1 MDNHTSSSSPTSC
14 FLFENTNGSIYP
26 SDLSLTMIE
35 DTSSPSSLNSSTNT
49 NGSLSPS
56 SSHQSLGI
64 SSSTQ
69 MSFPCCVFRCRPN
82 SHPFQER
89 CIPLNEQVKV
99 GRAVARLK
107 ALPNNAIFDCKVLS
121 RQHAK
126 LWYEN
131 GKFLLQDTKSSNG
144 TFVNNQRLGKCNE
157 ESLPF
162 EIYSGDIIQFGV
174 DVTENNRKTTHNCI
188 IIEVKLYHSD
198 GNEALPRSPID
209 RSLGQIKDVDINTQ
223 TLYQLA
229 QYLQEAMHREQMLEQ
244 KLEYL
249 QGVIRDTQQAS
260 NEGWQAIIDEDRLLA
275 RINALEDQIHIYHT
289 KVDMNYL
296 ENEYDNHFFFYLL
309 FKHPNEDAP
318 TQEIVQLKQTHCR
331 FENESKEKL
340 EKAILERAD
349 AISRS
354 KSLECSLQIAQ
365 DELKR
370 FEEQNEQHK
379 QEIQQLVQSLDEQ
392 RSLLAEFELKFRES
406 QTRCNDVENERQRIQ
421 TEFENYY
428 QRTHHLEDLQQQS
441 PISNDSDQ
449 INQNGL
455 NNIETHGRFHIQSS
469 LKDSIVNNEY
479 TNNTDDIPIQTD
491 NAEIEQINQSTS
503 SPEQHINDEQRQT
516 IIPVVQI
523 NSVINNNHNEEE
535 DQSQVESSDNI
546 DEQSLSIVSS
556 ITNDISST
564 KDTNEEHNL
573 ELIEAQKQIEILREH
588 LNETNER
595 LVSME
600 DTHRS
605 EHERYRSL
613 TLEYDTIRDE
623 LVQLKQHSIKEKNDN
638 NQLLE
643 KQQVELEQLSKSIIS
658 KQSEHDQ
665 LLSVY
670 LCFFLSCY
678 LLIFFLFFC
687 LLSW

>member
-64 SSSTQ
+64 SSSNQ

-275 RINALEDQIHIYHT
+275 RINALEDQIRIYHT
-289 KVDMNYL
+289 
-296 ENEYDNHFFFYLL
+296 
-309 FKHPNEDAP
+309 KHPNEDAP
-318 TQEIVQLKQTHCR
+318 TQEIVQLKQTHCK

-354 KSLECSLQIAQ
+354 KSLECSLQMAQ

-406 QTRCNDVENERQRIQ
+406 QTRCTDLENERQRIQ

-428 QRTHHLEDLQQQS
+428 QRTHHLEELQQPS
-441 PISNDSDQ
+441 PISNNSDQ

-455 NNIETHGRFHIQSS
+455 NNIETHGRFHVQSS
-469 LKDSIVNNEY
+469 LKDPLLNNEH

-491 NAEIEQINQSTS
+491 NAEIEQINQSIN
-503 SPEQHINDEQRQT
+503 SPEQHKNDEQRQT

-535 DQSQVESSDNI
+535 DHSKVTSSDNI
-546 DEQSLSIVSS
+546 DEQSLSTVSS
-556 ITNDISST
+556 ITNDASSI

-573 ELIEAQKQIEILREH
+573 ELIEAQKQIELLREH
-588 LNETNER
+588 LNETNDR
-595 LVSME
+595 LASME
-600 DTHRS
+600 DVHRN
-605 EHERYRSL
+605 EQERYRSL
-613 TLEYDTIRDE
+613 TLEYDLIRDE
-623 LVQLKQHSIKEKNDN
+623 LVQLKQRSIKEKNDN

-643 KQQVELEQLSKSIIS
+643 KQQVELDQLSKSIVS

>member
-1 MDNHTSSSSPTSC
+1 
-14 FLFENTNGSIYP
+14 
-26 SDLSLTMIE
+26 MIE

-64 SSSTQ
+64 SSSNQ

-275 RINALEDQIHIYHT
+275 RINALEDQIRIYHT
-289 KVDMNYL
+289 
-296 ENEYDNHFFFYLL
+296 
-309 FKHPNEDAP
+309 KHPNEDAP
-318 TQEIVQLKQTHCR
+318 TQEIVQLKQTHCK

-354 KSLECSLQIAQ
+354 KSLECSLQMAQ

-406 QTRCNDVENERQRIQ
+406 QTRCTDLENERQRIQ

-428 QRTHHLEDLQQQS
+428 QRTHHLEELQQPS
-441 PISNDSDQ
+441 PTSNNSDQ

-455 NNIETHGRFHIQSS
+455 NNIETHGRFHVQSS
-469 LKDSIVNNEY
+469 LKDPLLNNEH

-491 NAEIEQINQSTS
+491 NAEIEQINQSIN
-503 SPEQHINDEQRQT
+503 SPEQHKNDEQRQT

-535 DQSQVESSDNI
+535 DHSKVTSSDNI
-546 DEQSLSIVSS
+546 DEQSLSTVSS
-556 ITNDISST
+556 ITNDVSSI

-573 ELIEAQKQIEILREH
+573 ELIEAQKQIELLREH
-588 LNETNER
+588 LNETNDR
-595 LVSME
+595 LASME
-600 DTHRS
+600 DVHRN
-605 EHERYRSL
+605 EQERYRSL
-613 TLEYDTIRDE
+613 TLEYDLIRDE
-623 LVQLKQHSIKEKNDN
+623 LVQLKQRSIKEKNDN

-643 KQQVELEQLSKSIIS
+643 KQQVELDQLSKSIVS

>member
-64 SSSTQ
+64 SSSNQ

-275 RINALEDQIHIYHT
+275 RINALEDQIRIYHT
-289 KVDMNYL
+289 
-296 ENEYDNHFFFYLL
+296 
-309 FKHPNEDAP
+309 KHPNEDAP
-318 TQEIVQLKQTHCR
+318 TQEIVQLKQTHCK

-354 KSLECSLQIAQ
+354 KSLECSLQMAQ

-406 QTRCNDVENERQRIQ
+406 QTRCTDLENERQRIQ

-428 QRTHHLEDLQQQS
+428 QRTHHLEELQQPS
-441 PISNDSDQ
+441 PTSNNSDQ

-455 NNIETHGRFHIQSS
+455 NNIETHGRFHVQSS
-469 LKDSIVNNEY
+469 LKDPLLNNEH

-491 NAEIEQINQSTS
+491 NAEIEQINQSIN
-503 SPEQHINDEQRQT
+503 SPEQHKNDEQRQT

-535 DQSQVESSDNI
+535 DHSKVTSSDNI
-546 DEQSLSIVSS
+546 DEQSLSTVSS
-556 ITNDISST
+556 ITNDVSSI

-573 ELIEAQKQIEILREH
+573 ELIEAQKQIELLREH
-588 LNETNER
+588 LNETNDR
-595 LVSME
+595 LASME
-600 DTHRS
+600 DVHRN
-605 EHERYRSL
+605 EQERYRSL
-613 TLEYDTIRDE
+613 TLEYDLIRDE
-623 LVQLKQHSIKEKNDN
+623 LVQLKQRSIKEKNDN

-643 KQQVELEQLSKSIIS
+643 KQQVELDQLSKSIVS

>member
-64 SSSTQ
+64 SSSNQ

-275 RINALEDQIHIYHT
+275 RINALEDQIRIYHT
-289 KVDMNYL
+289 
-296 ENEYDNHFFFYLL
+296 
-309 FKHPNEDAP
+309 KHPNEDAP
-318 TQEIVQLKQTHCR
+318 TQEIVQLKQTHCK

-354 KSLECSLQIAQ
+354 KSLECSLQMAQ

-406 QTRCNDVENERQRIQ
+406 QTRCTDLENERQRIQ

-428 QRTHHLEDLQQQS
+428 QRTHHLEELQQPS
-441 PISNDSDQ
+441 PTSNNSDQ

-455 NNIETHGRFHIQSS
+455 NNIETHGRFHVQSS
-469 LKDSIVNNEY
+469 LKDPLLNNEH

-491 NAEIEQINQSTS
+491 NAEIEQINQSIN
-503 SPEQHINDEQRQT
+503 SPEQHKNDEQRQT

-535 DQSQVESSDNI
+535 DHSKVTSSDNI
-546 DEQSLSIVSS
+546 DEQSLSTVSS
-556 ITNDISST
+556 ITNDASSI

-573 ELIEAQKQIEILREH
+573 ELIEAQKQIELLREH
-588 LNETNER
+588 LNETNDR
-595 LVSME
+595 LASME
-600 DTHRS
+600 DVHRN
-605 EHERYRSL
+605 EQERYRSL
-613 TLEYDTIRDE
+613 TLEYDLIRDE
-623 LVQLKQHSIKEKNDN
+623 LVQLKQRSIKEKNDN

-643 KQQVELEQLSKSIIS
+643 KQQVELDQLSKSIVS

>member
-1 MDNHTSSSSPTSC
+1 MDNHSSSSSPTSC

-26 SDLSLTMIE
+26 SDLVLTLME
-35 DTSSPSSLNSSTNT
+35 DGSSPSSLNSSTNT

-56 SSHQSLGI
+56 SSHQSLSI
-64 SSSTQ
+64 LSSNQ

-89 CIPLNEQVKV
+89 CIPLNEAVKI

-162 EIYSGDIIQFGV
+162 EIFSGDIVQFGV

-188 IIEVKLYHSD
+188 ITEVKLYHSD
-198 GNEALPRSPID
+198 GNEALPRNPTD
-209 RSLGQIKDVDINTQ
+209 RSFGQVKEVDINTQ
-223 TLYQLA
+223 SLYQLA

-275 RINALEDQIHIYHT
+275 RISSLEDQIRIYHT
-289 KVDMNYL
+289 
-296 ENEYDNHFFFYLL
+296 
-309 FKHPNEDAP
+309 KHPNEDAP
-318 TQEIVQLKQTHCR
+318 TQEIVQLKQSHTR
-331 FENESKEKL
+331 FEKELKEKL

-354 KSLECSLQIAQ
+354 KSLECSLQMAQ
-365 DELKR
+365 NELKR
-370 FEEQNEQHK
+370 FVEQSEQHK
-379 QEIQQLVQSLDEQ
+379 QEIQQLVESLDEQ
-392 RSLLAEFELKFRES
+392 RSRLADFELKHRDS
-406 QTRCNDVENERQRIQ
+406 QTRCADLENERQRIQ
-421 TEFENYY
+421 IEFETYY
-428 QRTHHLEDLQQQS
+428 QRMHQLEELQAQQQQQQQKALLNNNAEE
-441 PISNDSDQ
+441 IH
-449 INQNGL
+449 QNGV
-455 NNIETHGRFHIQSS
+455 NSIETHGRFQVQSTS
-469 LKDSIVNNEY
+469 KELIVNNEHS
-479 TNNTDDIPIQTD
+479 NNLDENSNPIDDNGSEKP
-491 NAEIEQINQSTS
+491 NRSSS
-503 SPEQHINDEQRQT
+503 SPEEQETNHQRQT
-516 IIPVVQI
+516 IIPTVHTDAISNHNHKEEEVEQE
-523 NSVINNNHNEEE
+523 NNQSNVDNVINT
-535 DQSQVESSDNI
+535 
-546 DEQSLSIVSS
+546 DEQELATPSS
-556 ITNDISST
+556 SST
-564 KDTNEEHNL
+564 IPLLSEVSPVKDTNTENDL
-573 ELIEAQKQIEILREH
+573 KLIEAQNQLELLREN
-588 LNETNER
+588 LNATKER
-595 LVSME
+595 LASME
-600 DTHRS
+600 DAQRS
-605 EHERYRSL
+605 EEERYRSL
-613 TLEYDTIRDE
+613 TSEYDSIRDE
-623 LVQLKQHSIKEKNDN
+623 LVQLKQRSTKQTNDN
-638 NQLLE
+638 DQLIEQQQLE
-643 KQQVELEQLSKSIIS
+643 LKQLSKSIVS
-658 KQSEHDQ
+658 KQSEHNQ